1 MARLITLDVVF
12 ITTANWKQL
21 WAWWPHYQF
30 FFFYWEFAGWPHHK
44 GTSLTCEDLAS
55 AVEMALKMLLL
66 SSTCSSLGSKLSSL
80 ASNVAERAWISK
92 ISEPVNNV
100 VIWSEQS
107 DTLQQYR
114 DVLNLSS
121 WYGCTCHHCLVSI
134 NGLGWRKV
142 SLLMKQVQKW
152 K

>member
-1 MARLITLDVVF
+1 MWFLLQQPTESSSEPDGHIT
-12 ITTANWKQL
+12 N
-21 WAWWPHYQF
+21 

-134 NGLGWRKV
+134 NGLGWRKGFFTDETSTKV
-142 SLLMKQVQKW
+142 EIR
-152 K
+152 